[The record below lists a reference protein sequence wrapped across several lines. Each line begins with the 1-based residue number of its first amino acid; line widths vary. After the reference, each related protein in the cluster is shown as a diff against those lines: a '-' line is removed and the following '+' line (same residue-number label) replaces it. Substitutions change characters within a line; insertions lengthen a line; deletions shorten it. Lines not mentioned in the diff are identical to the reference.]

1 MSDVLAT
8 AARWRAEGAGFG
20 RATLVAAVGSA
31 PFEVGSM
38 LLAADDGRLAGSVS
52 AGCVEGAAA
61 EAILAAR
68 RGGYREVIHFGVSNE
83 RAAEVGLSCGGEID
97 VLIEPEVPA
106 EILDAAATG
115 RSVALVTSLPSGRHA
130 PATQR
135 ILVEASGGHRGSLG
149 DPAVDGIALGSAA
162 EALRDG
168 AARTVSVEGERLF
181 VEVLVPLR
189 LVIVGAGDIAVYLVR
204 LAHAV
209 GLHTVVI
216 DPRAAFLTRERF
228 PDADELIEGWADEV
242 ADRAGIDVAASVV
255 ALAHDPKIDDP
266 ALVTALRRGSRY
278 VGALGSRR
286 THAQRVARL
295 REAGLDDAE
304 IGRIHAPVGLDLGG
318 HTPPHIAIG
327 ILAETV
333 AARHAGRPNAERG
346 ARPHRSA
353 DRANPAD
360 DGVDPESIVAD
371 RPADGLGALDRE
383 LAQGRS
389 ARLKGPLL
397 KRKLY

>member
-1 MSDVLAT
+1 MTDVLKT
-8 AARWRAEGAGFG
+8 AVRWRAEGAGFG

-38 LLAADDGRLAGSVS
+38 LLVSDDGRLAGSVS

-61 EAILAAR
+61 QAVLAAR
-68 RGGYREVIHFGVSNE
+68 RGGYREIVHFGVTDE
-83 RAAEVGLSCGGEID
+83 RAAQVGLSCGGEID
-97 VLIEPEVPA
+97 VLVEPGVPT
-106 EILDAAATG
+106 ELLDAAADG
-115 RSVALVTSLPSGRHA
+115 RSVALVTPLPSGREV
-130 PATQR
+130 TSVSR
-135 ILVEASGGHRGSLG
+135 ILVEATGGSVGSLG
-149 DPAVDGIALGSAA
+149 DATVDEAAVRLART
-162 EALRDG
+162 ALRDG
-168 AARTVSVEGERLF
+168 ASRTVAVGERFLDI
-181 VEVLVPLR
+181 EVLLPFR

-228 PDADELIEGWADEV
+228 PDADELIEGWPDEV

-255 ALAHDPKIDDP
+255 ALTHDPKIDDP
-266 ALVTALRRGSRY
+266 ALVTALQRGSLY

-318 HTPPHIAIG
+318 HSPTDIALG
-327 ILAETV
+327 ILAEIV
-333 AARHAGRPNAERG
+333 AARHAGHPDAVPA
-346 ARPHRSA
+346 ARSH
-353 DRANPAD
+353 
-360 DGVDPESIVAD
+360 SI
-371 RPADGLGALDRE
+371 
-383 LAQGRS
+383 S
-389 ARLKGPLL
+389 
-397 KRKLY
+397 